1 MQPLPLRKR
10 LPICSTYSSLSNCLP
25 NLIIYRASIK
35 SNLKNY
41 SVFVIFFEA
50 VLYNIKV
57 GKLLSLFFFSTNY
70 SPNDWVT
77 FLSFT
82 QGALFAVIKE
92 EKLTGVIIQRRKF
105 LQVNVSSLLSGPCQV
120 QQSPQ
125 SVILCWE
132 QVKQHSH
139 YIPSGGRPIMVCP
152 HFYIPML

>member
-1 MQPLPLRKR
+1 
-10 LPICSTYSSLSNCLP
+10 LP

-57 GKLLSLFFFSTNY
+57 GKLLSLFFFTTNY

-105 LQVNVSSLLSGPCQV
+105 L
-120 QQSPQ
+120 
-125 SVILCWE
+125 
-132 QVKQHSH
+132 
-139 YIPSGGRPIMVCP
+139 
-152 HFYIPML
+152 